1 MLAYPEIESWNEF
14 YPSEIFLR
22 MSIADDDNIVVETFK
37 KAKVGAKIYFA
48 LSDDETLIYK
58 KVGEFETQEEM
69 YSNLVLL
76 GDITMKKN
84 NG

>member
-22 MSIADDDNIVVETFK
+22 MTIADDDNAVVETFK
-37 KAKVGAKIYFA
+37 KANVGAKIYLA
-48 LSDDETLIYK
+48 LTEAETLIYK
-58 KVGEFETQEEM
+58 KVGEFENQNDM
-69 YSNLVLL
+69 YSNLILL
-76 GDITMKKN
+76 GHVTVNNN